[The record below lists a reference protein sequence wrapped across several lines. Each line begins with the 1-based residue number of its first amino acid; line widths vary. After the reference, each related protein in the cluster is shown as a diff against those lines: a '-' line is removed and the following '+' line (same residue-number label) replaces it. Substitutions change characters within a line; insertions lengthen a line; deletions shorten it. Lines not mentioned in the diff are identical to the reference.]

1 MKILRVGDPHAKVGS
16 LDEMKALVL
25 FVVEQAKLHNVD
37 RIEVL
42 GDLFNTH
49 NVIRLE
55 VIEFWTW
62 ALDLLAATCETVVLV
77 GNHDQSGDYNST
89 FSALSVFALMNKKNL
104 IIVEKPTQ
112 MGVFGYVPYTHSSVE
127 FIASANVLADGGVKV
142 LICHQTIEGSK
153 YESGIYAPD
162 GIPAAEWSE
171 RFIHVISGHIHSE
184 QSFGNIIYPGTARWD
199 TVTDANRRKGVW
211 LYTHGSGE
219 VGTRVLHGDED
230 RSGRSSN
237 LSTPAQVGGSQDGV
251 IQTALFISTEQVCS
265 PIKSLEWRE
274 GDPCPT
280 GWSEYER
287 VTIELIGSSIWV
299 AGEKEKLK
307 GKCSIKTKITD
318 KQKGIIRKT
327 GDSFEHFMK
336 ELFTSSLNKGDLLK
350 YAKEIGIV

>member
-1 MKILRVGDPHAKVGS
+1 MVKILRVGDPHAKVGS

-25 FVVEQAKLHNVD
+25 FVVEQAKLHSVD
-37 RIEVL
+37 RIEIL
-42 GDLFNTH
+42 GDLFHTH

-112 MGVFGYVPYTHSSVE
+112 MGVFGYVPYTHSSAE
-127 FIASANVLADGGVKV
+127 FIASTNVLADQGVKV
-142 LICHQTIEGSK
+142 LVCHQTIEGSK

-171 RFIHVISGHIHSE
+171 RFVHVISGHIHSE

-199 TVTDANRRKGVW
+199 TVTDANRRKGIW
-211 LYTHGSGE
+211 LYEHSEGILGSKNDRGLLGDSAGKE
-219 VGTRVLHGDED
+219 TGTI
-230 RSGRSSN
+230 GRS
-237 LSTPAQVGGSQDGV
+237 T
-251 IQTALFISTEQVCS
+251 FISTEQVCS
-265 PIKSLEWRE
+265 SIKSLEWRE

-280 GWSEYER
+280 GWSDHER
-287 VTIELIGSSIWV
+287 VTIELIGSSVWV

-318 KQKGIIRKT
+318 KQRGIIRKT

-336 ELFTSSLNKGDLLK
+336 ELFTSNMNKGDLLK